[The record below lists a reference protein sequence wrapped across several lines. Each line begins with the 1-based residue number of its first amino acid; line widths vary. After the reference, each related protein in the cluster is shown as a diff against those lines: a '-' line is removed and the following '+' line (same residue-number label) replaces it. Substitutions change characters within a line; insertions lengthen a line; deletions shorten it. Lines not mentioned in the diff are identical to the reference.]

1 MSVPK
6 LSKNRLFFMIYRIN
20 NELSLM
26 SKVFKLGIT
35 KDNNK
40 QIEEVSSI
48 EVLANKGVVGDRHF
62 DEYNDPYN
70 QLTLI
75 EAENIDYYNTKYGLD
90 IPYKDFRRNVVTK
103 GIQLNDLI
111 GKKIKIGNVEVE
123 GVDLCRPCRHLTEVL
138 NQDNILKE
146 FLRRGGLRCQ
156 ILTSSQININDDIK
170 VLD

>member
-1 MSVPK
+1 
-6 LSKNRLFFMIYRIN
+6 
-20 NELSLM
+20 M

-156 ILTSSQININDDIK
+156 ILNSSTINVDDEIK
-170 VLD
+170 VIS